1 MSSPREHTR
10 SAHASKVAE
19 RRTVVLKGLDKHVA
33 MSSVCRVLENAGSLS
48 EVQRVRKTAFA
59 TFSSFA
65 LNYLRR
71 RRPLSSV
78 APLLYFCSWALVF
91 SPAYVYLYSGLHLQ
105 HVVFL
110 AFTCALTLIL
120 FRENRNEAKT
130 IFVNEW

>member
-1 MSSPREHTR
+1 MRFFKVALVMLTLLMLTMAVLPLFGLDLVLFGQAKLANADVDASNLHLFMVR
-10 SAHASKVAE
+10 SA
-19 RRTVVLKGLDKHVA
+19 
-33 MSSVCRVLENAGSLS
+33 
-48 EVQRVRKTAFA
+48 AFA

-91 SPAYVYLYSGLHLQ
+91 SPAYVYLYSELHLQ
-105 HVVFL
+105 HVIFL